1 MPFFQIDR
9 MTFKRTHR
17 RDSLCIPAKCI
28 TAFQPST
35 LLAQP
40 DSGSCSVVLI
50 PLSNVAHPEA
60 ALTDA
65 KIYDQK
71 GVIIGFVDKV
81 ILDAGGKAVE
91 LKVDVGNYP
100 GMGTKMVAMMA
111 GDFKFDT
118 GHKTLITNLTNAQI
132 QVIAGGH

>member
-1 MPFFQIDR
+1 MK
-9 MTFKRTHR
+9 FKNRVVFRAAALTLAGAAL
-17 RDSLCIPAKCI
+17 SGVPSPQAYSAAA
-28 TAFQPST
+28 TAFKASPS
-35 LLAQP
+35 A
-40 DSGSCSVVLI
+40 SI
-50 PLSNVAHPEA
+50 PLSNVAHPEVS
-60 ALTDA
+60 LTDA

-91 LKVDVGNYP
+91 LRVDVGNYL

>member
-1 MPFFQIDR
+1 ME
-9 MTFKRTHR
+9 R
-17 RDSLCIPAKCI
+17 RC
-28 TAFQPST
+28 
-35 LLAQP
+35 
-40 DSGSCSVVLI
+40 VVLNRWFPRDQESYSRSAGSRLRPRHPKR
-50 PLSNVAHPEA
+50 PLPRVFPS
-60 ALTDA
+60 A

-91 LKVDVGNYP
+91 LRVDVGNYL

>member
-1 MPFFQIDR
+1 MA
-9 MTFKRTHR
+9 FKSHLVFRAAALTIAAATLSGIPSVQAYSAAATASKASPSASI
-17 RDSLCIPAKCI
+17 SL
-28 TAFQPST
+28 T
-35 LLAQP
+35 
-40 DSGSCSVVLI
+40 
-50 PLSNVAHPEA
+50 NVAHPEA

-91 LKVDVGNYP
+91 LRVDVGNYL